1 MKESWH
7 DSVLQIIHILCYYD
21 TRLHFPI
28 RNYDKQHQANNTNNT
43 PGKIQILWHKQFDK
57 KTNVFLQITK

>member
-28 RNYDKQHQANNTNNT
+28 CNYDKQHQAKT
-43 PGKIQILWHKQFDK
+43 LSYLHKPEKYKFFGISNLTK
-57 KTNVFLQITK
+57 KLMFFYK

>member
-28 RNYDKQHQANNTNNT
+28 LNYDKQHQA
-43 PGKIQILWHKQFDK
+43 
-57 KTNVFLQITK
+57 KTLGYLYKNINSLAKAIWQKN